1 MGEIFTTLQANWAVI
16 QQAPWIFG
24 IWTVVVVS
32 AAWAFVSHLKANTIE
47 TLEARLRLRDD
58 RISEY
63 ERKLPAASPDQARAL
78 FDALEK
84 KIEAMK
90 PKAVQ
95 RNPNNLYQLGEAVA
109 TVEGA
114 QVAKDEGRV
123 FFQAVRHNGALNPVL
138 PVEYQDLVLD
148 LGIPAP
154 DWQGP
159 PSVVGLKVSMIVGLS
174 ARIIGSAKS

>member
-109 TVEGA
+109 TEAAGA
-114 QVAKDEGRV
+114 STNNAAAAARIER
-123 FFQAVRHNGALNPVL
+123 FVRMTGPFTRTGALR
-138 PVEYQDLVLD
+138 
-148 LGIPAP
+148 G
-154 DWQGP
+154 
-159 PSVVGLKVSMIVGLS
+159 
-174 ARIIGSAKS
+174 R